1 MTIILILIK
10 ASVLLAAALLAT
22 RMLRTSPAATRHA
35 LWSVTFAAL
44 LALPLLDGAVPS
56 LRVPVPDGW
65 AMQEPAAPSLKT
77 RPAAE
82 TTRPAAEPGPGVAP
96 GLKTRPATVS
106 VDPSAVAGRTAIF
119 DEHSI
124 GTLVRLVWLVGA
136 LGAACALIV
145 SLLRVRWL
153 TQTATDVTDPAWR
166 EAAETIGAR
175 LALGSPARVVV
186 SDAVRTPMAGGVWR
200 PLIFLPADAA
210 SWSAERRDVVLAH
223 ELSHIAGRDPIR
235 HIAARFAVGC
245 YWFHPL
251 AWLAAKQAS
260 LAREQACDEAVL
272 ALGVRPSDYARV
284 LLDLAETMARPRTAA
299 ALPMVERSLL
309 ETRLMA
315 ILDHGIRPSRLRQ
328 SFVPAAAT
336 ALFALT
342 LAAAQPAARSIDVR
356 APAATP
362 ASPIASIAPRE
373 TPAAPRP
380 APAQRAPQPPRDTAC
395 WTDRPNFSGY
405 TNTDERGIRD
415 RVGSIGSALL
425 IQQRYGDLFACMVA
439 DGEAASR
446 AADGPSAWVGRAPHV
461 VIETIR
467 GGSTVSLDIRRQSGA
482 PQTAW
487 SVNGAERPFDAAA
500 QAWRD
505 AVLAVLDRTWEVSM
519 LRGEQSSL
527 RGEISSLRGEESSL
541 RGEISSLRGEISS
554 MRGQQSSVR
563 GEESS
568 LRGEI
573 SAIQGQVSSLR
584 GQISSERGS
593 ISSLEASR
601 YGLSDAERERLASLL
616 RSHQT
621 EIARLER
628 EIEAYDA
635 ASKIAAVEK
644 QIRALDADGKVAA
657 IEDQIRAFNE
667 SGRVAAIEKQIQA
680 LDVEG
685 KTAAIER
692 QIRAL
697 DVDRRSREI
706 EDRLDEAVRR
716 LQQALATIK

>member
-1 MTIILILIK
+1 
-10 ASVLLAAALLAT
+10 
-22 RMLRTSPAATRHA
+22 
-35 LWSVTFAAL
+35 
-44 LALPLLDGAVPS
+44 
-56 LRVPVPDGW
+56 
-65 AMQEPAAPSLKT
+65 
-77 RPAAE
+77 
-82 TTRPAAEPGPGVAP
+82 
-96 GLKTRPATVS
+96 
-106 VDPSAVAGRTAIF
+106 
-119 DEHSI
+119 
-124 GTLVRLVWLVGA
+124 
-136 LGAACALIV
+136 
-145 SLLRVRWL
+145 
-153 TQTATDVTDPAWR
+153 
-166 EAAETIGAR
+166 
-175 LALGSPARVVV
+175 
-186 SDAVRTPMAGGVWR
+186 MAGGVWR

-210 SWSAERRDVVLAH
+210 SWTAERRDVVLAH

-251 AWLAAKQAS
+251 AWLAATQAS

-272 ALGVRPSDYARV
+272 ALGVRPSEYARV
-284 LLDLAETMARPRTAA
+284 LLDLAETMGRPRPAA
-299 ALPMVERSLL
+299 ALSMVERTLL

-315 ILDHGIRPSRLRQ
+315 ILDHGVRPSRLRQ
-328 SFVPAAAT
+328 SFLPAAAA
-336 ALFALT
+336 ALLALM
-342 LAAAQPAARSIDVR
+342 LAAAQPAARVMSVQSPPPVASAADDTPVAPIAPISTVAPTSPVGSVASISPIAGG
-356 APAATP
+356 APAA
-362 ASPIASIAPRE
+362 
-373 TPAAPRP
+373 
-380 APAQRAPQPPRDTAC
+380 PQTALYTTCWVDRDHGDFT
-395 WTDRPNFSGY
+395 GH
-405 TNTDERGIRD
+405 TNTDERGRILE
-415 RVGSIGSALL
+415 RVGTSDGTLI
-425 IQQRYGDLFACMVA
+425 IQQRFDDMRVCMVA
-439 DGEAASR
+439 DGNAGNGRDLPSVR
-446 AADGPSAWVGRAPHV
+446 ADRAPYV
-461 VIETIR
+461 IIETMR
-467 GGSTVSLDIRRQSGA
+467 GGSHARLDIRRAAGGTQA
-482 PQTAW
+482 RW
-487 SVNGAERPFDAAA
+487 RVNDAERPFDAAA

-505 AVLAVLDRTWEVSM
+505 AVLAVLDRAWEVSM
-519 LRGEQSSL
+519 LRGEESSL

-541 RGEISSLRGEISS
+541 RGEISSLRGGISS

-573 SAIQGQVSSLR
+573 STIQGHVSSLR

-601 YGLSDAERERLASLL
+601 YALSDVERERLTSLL
-616 RSHQT
+616 RSHQA

-667 SGRVAAIEKQIQA
+667 SGKVSAIEKQIQA

-692 QIRAL
+692 QIQAL
-697 DVDRRSREI
+697 DVDRRSRQI